1 MGSQSIGCNQMTN
14 ALLAT
19 LAESAGVI
27 HGWRAEIPHAG
38 EPKNPKHKK
47 IEAIL

>member
-1 MGSQSIGCNQMTN
+1 MGSQSVGCNQMTN

-38 EPKNPKHKK
+38 EPKTPNIKK
-47 IEAIL
+47 

>member
-1 MGSQSIGCNQMTN
+1 MTN

-27 HGWRAEIPHAG
+27 HGWGAEIPHAG